1 MATTKQEMDSK
12 LAPGEARSRGKQ
24 IQDLLDDE
32 TVEVPWQLRDADY
45 TYLGSEP
52 LGRDHARPHLR
63 GGLQN

>member
-32 TVEVPWQLRDADY
+32 TRLCES
-45 TYLGSEP
+45 LG
-52 LGRDHARPHLR
+52 
-63 GGLQN
+63 